1 MRRFLRGSS
10 SRNPKEDEKNH
21 PKYVVPRVTEVR
33 ACEWPSDEFLR
44 AAGLYEDFYYLVEN
58 AGLTAFVEDKCP
70 QYLLLTNI
78 FVQSFNFYPRK
89 NPPMVEFMLYDIP
102 QRMTLQDFC
111 NVCKLPYVG
120 DIHDPRPRDLEDFIG
135 TIDVGEERGVSRA
148 RIASIHFPVLW
159 YFSLFVGK
167 CLIGRGEAGSLSSPD
182 LAVLREGLYSTKTYS
197 LGAIVAQ
204 RLNTNRSKGVV
215 YGGIYATRLARHF
228 EIPIRLREEEEM
240 LLPEKYLD
248 YDSMVRHDFL
258 DRDASRRM
266 IYNLVFSQGTRET
279 ITLPAPS
286 LFDLH
291 AGRYTIMP
299 SDIYAYWGLAQP
311 QAPVPEPPVEYQTP
325 VYQWEPEELTQQWHP
340 QSAPEYPGAGYFPP
354 WE

>member
-44 AAGLYEDFYYLVEN
+44 TAGLYEDFYYLVEN

-89 NPPMVEFMLYDIP
+89 NLPMVEFMIYDVP
-102 QRMTLQDFC
+102 QCMTLQDFC

-120 DIHDPRPRDLEDFIG
+120 DICDPRPRDLEDFIG
-135 TIDVGEERGVSRA
+135 SIAVGEERGVSRA
-148 RIASIHFPVLW
+148 RIASIHFPVPR

-167 CLIGRGEAGSLSSPD
+167 CLIGRGEAGSLSSLD
-182 LAVLREGLYSTKTYS
+182 LAVLREG
-197 LGAIVAQ
+197 
-204 RLNTNRSKGVV
+204 VV
-215 YGGIYATRLARHF
+215 YGVIYATRLARNF

-240 LLPEKYLD
+240 LLREKYLD

-291 AGRYTIMP
+291 VGRYTIIP

-311 QAPVPEPPVEYQTP
+311 QVPVPKPPVEYQTL
-325 VYQWEPEELTQQWHP
+325 VYQWEPEEITQQWH
-340 QSAPEYPGAGYFPP
+340 S
-354 WE
+354 

>member
-1 MRRFLRGSS
+1 MRGSS

-58 AGLTAFVEDKCP
+58 AGLTAFVEDKGS

-78 FVQSFNFYPRK
+78 FFQSFNFYPRK
-89 NPPMVEFMLYDIP
+89 NPPMVEFMIYDIP
-102 QRMTLQDFC
+102 QCMTLQDFC

-120 DIHDPRPRDLEDFIG
+120 DIHDPRPWDLEDFIG
-135 TIDVGEERGVSRA
+135 SIAVGEERGVSRA
-148 RIASIHFPVLW
+148 RIASIHFPVLR

-182 LAVLREGLYSTKTYS
+182 LAVLREGLYNDKTYS

-228 EIPIRLREEEEM
+228 EIPIRLGEEGEM

-286 LFDLH
+286 LFNLH
-291 AGRYTIMP
+291 VGRYIIMP

-311 QAPVPEPPVEYQTP
+311 QVPVPEPPVEYQTP

-340 QSAPEYPGAGYFPP
+340 QSAPEYPGVGYFPP

>member
-33 ACEWPSDEFLR
+33 ACEWPSEEFLR
-44 AAGLYEDFYYLVEN
+44 AARLYEDFYYLVEN

-89 NPPMVEFMLYDIP
+89 NPPMVEFMVEDKCPQYLLLTNIFVQSFNFYPRKNPPMVEFMIYDVP
-102 QRMTLQDFC
+102 ECRTLQDFC

-120 DIHDPRPRDLEDFIG
+120 DIRDPRPRDLEDFIG
-135 TIDVGEERGVSRA
+135 TIVVGEERGVSRA
-148 RIASIHFPVLW
+148 RTASIHFPVLR

-182 LAVLREGLYSTKTYS
+182 LAVLHEGLYSNKTYS

-204 RLNTNRSKGVV
+204 RLN
-215 YGGIYATRLARHF
+215 RLDH
-228 EIPIRLREEEEM
+228 
-240 LLPEKYLD
+240 
-248 YDSMVRHDFL
+248 
-258 DRDASRRM
+258 
-266 IYNLVFSQGTRET
+266 LV
-279 ITLPAPS
+279 L
-286 LFDLH
+286 
-291 AGRYTIMP
+291 
-299 SDIYAYWGLAQP
+299 
-311 QAPVPEPPVEYQTP
+311 
-325 VYQWEPEELTQQWHP
+325 
-340 QSAPEYPGAGYFPP
+340 
-354 WE
+354 

>member
-44 AAGLYEDFYYLVEN
+44 ATGLYEDFYYLVEN
-58 AGLTAFVEDKCP
+58 AGLTAFVEDKCS

-102 QRMTLQDFC
+102 QCMTLQDFC
-111 NVCKLPYVG
+111 NACKLPYVG

-135 TIDVGEERGVSRA
+135 TIAVGEERGVSRA
-148 RIASIHFPVLW
+148 RIASIHFPVLR

-182 LAVLREGLYSTKTYS
+182 LAVLREGLYNNKTYS

-299 SDIYAYWGLAQP
+299 ADIYAYWGLAQP

>member
-1 MRRFLRGSS
+1 MKRFLRGSS

-44 AAGLYEDFYYLVEN
+44 AAGLSEDFYYLVEN
-58 AGLTAFVEDKCP
+58 AGLTAFVEDKCS

-78 FVQSFNFYPRK
+78 FVQSINFYPRK
-89 NPPMVEFMLYDIP
+89 NPPMVEFMIYDVP
-102 QRMTLQDFC
+102 QCMTLQDFC

-120 DIHDPRPRDLEDFIG
+120 DIRDPRPRDLEDFIAS
-135 TIDVGEERGVSRA
+135 IVVGEERGVSRA
-148 RIASIHFPVLW
+148 RIASIHFPVLR

-182 LAVLREGLYSTKTYS
+182 LAVLREGLYNDKTFS

-204 RLNTNRSKGVV
+204 RLNLNRSKGVV

-228 EIPIRLREEEEM
+228 EIPIRLGEEGEM
-240 LLPEKYLD
+240 LLPERYLD
-248 YDSMVRHDFL
+248 YDSMLRHDFL

-286 LFDLH
+286 LFDLN

-299 SDIYAYWGLAQP
+299 SDIYAYWGLAQ
-311 QAPVPEPPVEYQTP
+311 
-325 VYQWEPEELTQQWHP
+325 L
-340 QSAPEYPGAGYFPP
+340 
-354 WE
+354 